1 MEDVNEKVTSVW
13 HDFEK
18 GRMYN
23 RMKNVYRDT
32 EQNYD
37 YYYGNQAKYLNIGK
51 ETPVILNIIK
61 SIVKYKLGVV
71 NSNAYQIVY
80 NPNFYNTQ
88 EEGKMLE
95 ELCKVLSKHSNKVWE
110 LQQVGT
116 KIKEC
121 VKDACINDEGILHH
135 FFDTEKQEVVSE
147 VIDKNNIYYGNEND
161 DDIQSQPYIIISYRK
176 PVSQV
181 KEEARRLGIKDELI
195 ELITEDGETLEQA
208 GYSSTTDEV
217 NPMCLVLL
225 KYYKVDGKVFYTR
238 AVKSIELETNEDT
251 NMSLYPVAHMVWE
264 KVKGSSRGI
273 GAVRNVISNQIE
285 INKIATRRALAV
297 KISAFAKLVV
307 NKDFID
313 NPSALEKVGST
324 IKLKGGATI
333 EDVRKQV
340 GYLSPASMSPDAKNL
355 QDDLQ
360 NNTKDL
366 EGAGDV
372 ATGTVD
378 PTQASGKAIL
388 AVQQATQQP
397 LNEQVEVYKTFI
409 EDIARIWYDMWK
421 AYKIDGMQVLYE
433 QEDGNGNTIEVPGTF
448 TYELL
453 NKLDANIKV
462 DITPKSPYD
471 RFAQEQSIEGLMSAE
486 KITFEEYVEALP
498 EDSVMPKYVLQ
509 NILKKRQEKQQRID
523 EMQLQAQAMQGQ
535 LQQAMSAGEND
546 INGMQGA
553 EMQNDVINQI
563 DDIQGQADG
572 LQGAVLNEFNR

>member
-1 MEDVNEKVTSVW
+1 MKDDDKYVTSVW
-13 HDFEK
+13 RDFEK

-71 NSNAYQIVY
+71 NANAYEIVY

-88 EEGKMLE
+88 EEGKVLE
-95 ELCKVLSKHSNKVWE
+95 ELCKVLSRHSNKVWE
-110 LQQVGT
+110 LQQVGS

-121 VKDACINDEGILHH
+121 VKDSCINDEGILHSY
-135 FFDTEKQEVVSE
+135 FDIEKQEVVSE

-176 PVSQV
+176 PVTQV
-181 KEEARRLGIKDELI
+181 KEEARMLEISEDKI

-208 GYSSTTDEV
+208 GYTSTTDEV

-225 KYYKVDGKVFYTR
+225 KYYKENGKVYYTR
-238 AVKSIELETNEDT
+238 AVKSVELETNEDT
-251 NMSLYPVAHMVWE
+251 GMSLYPIAHMVWE

-313 NPSALEKVGST
+313 NPGALEKVGST

-333 EDVRKQV
+333 EDIRKQV

-366 EGAGDV
+366 EGAGDT
-372 ATGTVD
+372 ATGSVD

-397 LNEQVEVYKTFI
+397 LNEQVNTYKTFI

-421 AYKIDGMQVLYE
+421 AYKIDGMRVMYE
-433 QEDGNGNTIEVPGTF
+433 QEDESGNSVEVPGIF
-448 TYELL
+448 SYELL

-471 RFAQEQSIEGLMSAE
+471 RFAQEQSIESLMSAQI
-486 KITFEEYVEALP
+486 ITFEEYVEALP

-509 NILKKRQEKQQRID
+509 SILKKRQEKQKRID
-523 EMQLQAQAMQGQ
+523 LMQMQVQ
-535 LQQAMSAGEND
+535 SIQSELQQAMSSQDNA
-546 INGMQGA
+546 MSA
-553 EMQNDVINQI
+553 I
-563 DDIQGQADG
+563 DNIQGQANNV
-572 LQGAVLNEFNR
+572 QGALMSQLGGVSNELSEMPNY

>member
-1 MEDVNEKVTSVW
+1 MKDNEEVTSVW
-13 HDFEK
+13 KDFEK

-23 RMKNVYRDT
+23 RMKKVYTDT
-32 EQNYD
+32 DINYD

-71 NSNAYQIVY
+71 NSNAYAIVY
-80 NPNFYNTQ
+80 NPNFYNA
-88 EEGKMLE
+88 EDEGKLLE

-110 LQQVGT
+110 LQQVGS

-121 VKDACINDEGILHH
+121 VKDACINDEGILHNY
-135 FFDTEKQEVVSE
+135 FDIEKQEVIAE

-161 DDIQSQPYIIISYRK
+161 DDIQLQPYIIISYRK
-176 PVSQV
+176 PVTQV
-181 KEEARRLGIKDELI
+181 KDEARLLGISEDKI
-195 ELITEDGETLEQA
+195 ELITQDGETLEQA
-208 GYSSTTDEV
+208 GYNSVTDEV

-225 KYYKVDGKVFYTR
+225 KYYKKNSKIYYTK
-238 AVKSIELETNEDT
+238 AVKAVELEKDIDT
-251 NMSLYPVAHMVWE
+251 SMTLYPVAHMVWE
-264 KVKGSSRGI
+264 KVKGSSRGM

-297 KISAFAKLVV
+297 KISAFPKLAV
-307 NKDFID
+307 NKDFVD
-313 NPSALEKVGST
+313 NPNALEKVGST
-324 IKLKGGATI
+324 IKLKGGAQL
-333 EDVRKQV
+333 EDIRKQI

-355 QDDLQ
+355 QDDLT

-397 LNEQVEVYKTFI
+397 LNEQVDTYKTFI
-409 EDIARIWYDMWK
+409 EDIARIWYDIWK
-421 AYKIDGMQVLYE
+421 AYKIDGMQVMYE
-433 QEDGNGNTIEVPGTF
+433 QDDGQGGTVEVPGTF
-448 TYELL
+448 SYELL

-471 RFAQEQSIEGLMSAE
+471 KFAQEQSIESLMTNGQI
-486 KITFEEYVEALP
+486 KFEEYVEALP

-509 NILKKRQEKQQRID
+509 NILKKRQEKQRVID

-535 LQQAMSAGEND
+535 LQQAMKNQDNDMSSIDNIENQA
-546 INGMQGA
+546 NMTQQELVNSLGGGTNELS
-553 EMQNDVINQI
+553 EMPV
-563 DDIQGQADG
+563 A
-572 LQGAVLNEFNR
+572 

>member
-1 MEDVNEKVTSVW
+1 MKDSEEKVTSVW
-13 HDFEK
+13 RDFEK

-23 RMKNVYRDT
+23 RMKHLYTDT
-32 EQNYD
+32 ERNYD

-71 NSNAYQIVY
+71 NSNAYAIVY
-80 NPNFYNTQ
+80 NPNFYNAQ
-88 EEGKMLE
+88 DKGKLLE

-110 LQQVGT
+110 LQQVGA
-116 KIKEC
+116 KIREC
-121 VKDACINDEGILHH
+121 VKDACINDEGILHNY
-135 FFDTEKQEVVSE
+135 FDTDKQEVCAE

-161 DDIQSQPYIIISYRK
+161 GDIQSQPYIIISYRK
-176 PVSQV
+176 PVTQV
-181 KEEARRLGIKDELI
+181 KEEARTLGISEDNI

-208 GYSSTTDEV
+208 GYTSTTDEV

-225 KYYKVDGKVFYTR
+225 KYYKENGKVFYTR
-238 AVKSIELETNEDT
+238 AVKSVELETNVNTEMT
-251 NMSLYPVAHMVWE
+251 LYPVAHMVWE
-264 KVKGSSRGI
+264 KVKGSARGI
-273 GAVRNVISNQIE
+273 GAVRNVIPNQIE

-297 KISAFAKLVV
+297 KLAAFPKLVYNSEFV
-307 NKDFID
+307 N
-313 NPSALEKVGST
+313 NPNALEKVGSK
-324 IKLKGGATI
+324 IELKGGATL

-340 GYLSPASMSPDAKNL
+340 GYLNPSSMSTDAKNL

-360 NNTKDL
+360 NNTKEL

-397 LNEQVEVYKTFI
+397 LNEQVDTYKTFI

-421 AYKIDGMQVLYE
+421 TYKVDGMQVMYE
-433 QEDGNGNTIEVPGTF
+433 QEDGQGNTVEVPGVF
-448 TYELL
+448 SYELL
-453 NKLDANIKV
+453 NRLDANIKV

-471 RFAQEQSIEGLMSAE
+471 RFAQEQSIESLMTAQ

-509 NILKKRQEKQQRID
+509 NILKKRQEKQRMID
-523 EMQLQAQAMQGQ
+523 QMQIQAQAMQSK
-535 LQQAMSAGEND
+535 LQQAM
-546 INGMQGA
+546 MQQDNTMASIDNIQNQANTTQEQLMNQLGGGTNELS
-553 EMQNDVINQI
+553 EMPV
-563 DDIQGQADG
+563 A
-572 LQGAVLNEFNR
+572 

>member
-1 MEDVNEKVTSVW
+1 MKDNEEITSVW
-13 HDFEK
+13 KDFEK

-23 RMKNVYRDT
+23 RMKKVYTDT
-32 EQNYD
+32 DINYD

-71 NSNAYQIVY
+71 NSNAYAIVY
-80 NPNFYNTQ
+80 NPNFYNA
-88 EEGKMLE
+88 EDEGKLLE

-110 LQQVGT
+110 LQQVGS

-121 VKDACINDEGILHH
+121 VKDACINDEGILHNY
-135 FFDTEKQEVVSE
+135 FDIEKQEVIAE

-161 DDIQSQPYIIISYRK
+161 DDIQLQPYIIISYRK
-176 PVSQV
+176 PVTQV
-181 KEEARRLGIKDELI
+181 KDEARILGISEDKV
-195 ELITEDGETLEQA
+195 ELITQDGETLEQA
-208 GYSSTTDEV
+208 GYNSVTDEV

-225 KYYKVDGKVFYTR
+225 KYYKVNGKIYYTK
-238 AVKSIELETNEDT
+238 AVKAVELEKDIDT
-251 NMSLYPVAHMVWE
+251 GMTLYPVAHMVWE
-264 KVKGSSRGI
+264 KVKGSSRGM
-273 GAVRNVISNQIE
+273 GAVRNVIPNQIE

-297 KISAFAKLVV
+297 KIAAFAKLVV

-313 NPSALEKVGST
+313 NPGALEKVGST

-333 EDVRKQV
+333 EDIRKQV

-355 QDDLQ
+355 QDDLT

-372 ATGTVD
+372 ATGSVD

-397 LNEQVEVYKTFI
+397 LNEQVDTYKTFI

-421 AYKIDGMQVLYE
+421 AYKIDGMQVMYE
-433 QEDGNGNTIEVPGTF
+433 QDDGQGGIVEVPGTF
-448 TYELL
+448 SYELL

-471 RFAQEQSIEGLMSAE
+471 KFAQEQSIESLMTNE
-486 KITFEEYVEALP
+486 RITFEEYVEALP

-509 NILKKRQEKQQRID
+509 NILKRRQEKQKIID
-523 EMQLQAQAMQGQ
+523 EVQLQAQAMQGR
-535 LQQAMSAGEND
+535 LQQAMKNQDNDMISIDNIENEA
-546 INGMQGA
+546 NMTQQELVNSLGGGVNELS
-553 EMQNDVINQI
+553 EMPI
-563 DDIQGQADG
+563 A
-572 LQGAVLNEFNR
+572 

>member
-1 MEDVNEKVTSVW
+1 MKDSEEKVTSVW
-13 HDFEK
+13 RDFEK

-23 RMKNVYRDT
+23 RMKHLYTDT
-32 EQNYD
+32 ERNYD

-71 NSNAYQIVY
+71 NSNAYAIVY
-80 NPNFYNTQ
+80 NPNFYNAQ
-88 EEGKMLE
+88 DEGKLLE

-110 LQQVGT
+110 LQQVEA
-116 KIKEC
+116 KIREC
-121 VKDACINDEGILHH
+121 VKDACINDEGILHNY
-135 FFDTEKQEVVSE
+135 FDTEKQEVCAE

-161 DDIQSQPYIIISYRK
+161 GDIQSQPYIIISYRK
-176 PVSQV
+176 PVTQV
-181 KEEARRLGIKDELI
+181 KEEARTLGISEDNI

-208 GYSSTTDEV
+208 GYTSTTDEV

-225 KYYKVDGKVFYTR
+225 KYYKENGKVFYTR
-238 AVKSIELETNEDT
+238 AVKSVELETNVNTEMT
-251 NMSLYPVAHMVWE
+251 LYPVAHMVWE
-264 KVKGSSRGI
+264 KVKGSARGI
-273 GAVRNVISNQIE
+273 GAVRNVIPNQIE

-297 KISAFAKLVV
+297 KLAAFPKLVYNSEFV
-307 NKDFID
+307 N
-313 NPSALEKVGST
+313 NPNALEKVGSK
-324 IKLKGGATI
+324 IELKGGATL

-340 GYLSPASMSPDAKNL
+340 GYLNPSSMSTDAKNL

-360 NNTKDL
+360 NNTKEL

-397 LNEQVEVYKTFI
+397 LNEQVDTYKTFI

-421 AYKIDGMQVLYE
+421 TYKVDGMQVMYE
-433 QEDGNGNTIEVPGTF
+433 QEDGQGNTVEVPGVF
-448 TYELL
+448 SYELL
-453 NKLDANIKV
+453 NRLDANIKV

-471 RFAQEQSIEGLMSAE
+471 RFAQEQSIESLMTAQ

-509 NILKKRQEKQQRID
+509 NILKKRQEKQRMID
-523 EMQLQAQAMQGQ
+523 QMQIQAQAMQSK
-535 LQQAMSAGEND
+535 LQQAM
-546 INGMQGA
+546 MQQDNTMASIDNIQNQANTTQEQLMNQLGGGTNELS
-553 EMQNDVINQI
+553 EMPV
-563 DDIQGQADG
+563 A
-572 LQGAVLNEFNR
+572 